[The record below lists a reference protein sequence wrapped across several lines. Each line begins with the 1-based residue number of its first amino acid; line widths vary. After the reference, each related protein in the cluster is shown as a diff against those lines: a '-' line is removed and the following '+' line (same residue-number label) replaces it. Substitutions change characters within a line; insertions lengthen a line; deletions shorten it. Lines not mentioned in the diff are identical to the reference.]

1 MLNEKELYVC
11 DADGNIVDKISSE
24 DKYVKLSEG
33 DRILRKNAIQYLSE
47 TTDIKYSFI
56 KVNPLA
62 YGDLV
67 KRYSIFAE
75 LTKHVGYMDN
85 ILEYSNGKNIRRKDV
100 TKVCGV
106 SESTAKRQLK
116 GLIEEDVIHSIKKNK
131 NYYLIV
137 NPWICYKGKKIYM
150 SLYDEFKLSHWRNKI
165 EVVQK

>member
-85 ILEYSNGKNIRRKDV
+85 IL
-100 TKVCGV
+100 
-106 SESTAKRQLK
+106 
-116 GLIEEDVIHSIKKNK
+116 
-131 NYYLIV
+131 
-137 NPWICYKGKKIYM
+137 
-150 SLYDEFKLSHWRNKI
+150 
-165 EVVQK
+165 